1 MFPGRAVDRSHW
13 DHIEASTHPRV
24 HVRCVFIMFSVCIWA
39 KKHSWDLWG
48 CFLFPLRLLVSPQL
62 LLSVG
67 GVVSLPVSS
76 TPLTGE
82 LPAER
87 QLWDRFHSHVFA
99 PLFLLPPSLFP
110 TLPSHFPRS
119 SVLGFPHLQH
129 IRVFT
134 LQLYSRESS

>member
-1 MFPGRAVDRSHW
+1 MGLFSFPPQTACF
-13 DHIEASTHPRV
+13 STV
-24 HVRCVFIMFSVCIWA
+24 
-39 KKHSWDLWG
+39 
-48 CFLFPLRLLVSPQL
+48 

-67 GVVSLPVSS
+67 GEVPVSS

-82 LPAER
+82 LPADR

-110 TLPSHFPRS
+110 TLPSHFPWS
-119 SVLGFPHLQH
+119 SALGFPHLQH